1 MTFLHRCLFVFNP
14 CLFYTFICLSSG
26 KYFQVFDMSVIITGF
41 RSHVCSQQVLH
52 VLLCHPVCSLQV
64 LDVVTFHPIFACSL
78 HVFHVLAMCSPPHHQ
93 REREGERE
101 IVSSYVMYI
110 SYNTYSWIVLPNRI
124 CSHPHSMS
132 ACACFVCFHTQR
144 AEALFDVLYVAL
156 FCKLDSWTDLG
167 VYAHAFMLKVCHYT
181 RQCARD
187 SFYVISICHA
197 ENTGECFS

>member
-1 MTFLHRCLFVFNP
+1 MCAHSMFSM
-14 CLFYTFICLSSG
+14 LSS
-26 KYFQVFDMSVIITGF
+26 VIQCAHYKFSMLSPFIPSLRARCMFSMCWRCALPVIT
-41 RSHVCSQQVLH
+41 
-52 VLLCHPVCSLQV
+52 
-64 LDVVTFHPIFACSL
+64 
-78 HVFHVLAMCSPPHHQ
+78 
-93 REREGERE
+93 RERERERE

-110 SYNTYSWIVLPNRI
+110 SYNTYIWIVLPIRI

-156 FCKLDSWTDLG
+156 FCKLDSWIDLG
-167 VYAHAFMLKVCHYT
+167 AYAHAFMLKVCHYT

-197 ENTGECFS
+197 ENMGECFS